1 MLKKGTNMRQHP
13 SFFPALAAVMAVA
26 ALAPPAQAQSA
37 RLQVVDGNGLDVF
50 GGVFTIAPNRA
61 LAMEGPGRDIGRDIA
76 AHWVTYRWAD
86 PARSAAMCEVNF
98 DRTDHLGF
106 YAANPDQATLDAETE
121 ARMKQLA
128 ATPQDPW
135 VSSVL
140 EKRRW
145 GQLNLFE
152 LASTRKDGSQTF
164 NLSALYAKGPYTY
177 TMGFL
182 CTNAPMAELRALAAA
197 IAPRNLTQ
205 S

>member
-1 MLKKGTNMRQHP
+1 MRKHL
-13 SFFPALAAVMAVA
+13 SFLPALAAMLVSVLMASAV
-26 ALAPPAQAQSA
+26 QAQSA
-37 RLQVVDGNGLDVF
+37 RLQVVGGNGLDVF

-76 AHWVTYRWAD
+76 SHWMTYRWAD
-86 PARSAAMCEVNF
+86 PARSPAACEVNF

-106 YAANPDQATLDAETE
+106 YAVQPDQASLDAETE
-121 ARMKQLA
+121 ARMRELA
-128 ATPQDPW
+128 AMPQDPW

-152 LASTRKDGSQTF
+152 LSSTRKDGSQTF
-164 NLSALYAKGPYTY
+164 NLSALYAAGPYTY
-177 TMGFL
+177 TVAFL
-182 CTNAPMAELRALAAA
+182 CNNAPLADLRELAAA
-197 IAPRNLTQ
+197 IELRNLTQ